1 MSVAYWLLA
10 LVVAALASAGTGFYA
25 GHADGIAQAKAED
38 DAKTVGQLTAMLT
51 SHQSLIDAAGA
62 VSRGMRHALAKRR
75 SADAK
80 STQEFKDGLT
90 STAGDRAGC
99 LFPADSMRQLA
110 QAHARAAE
118 AAASGVHVALP
129 SANPTADRP

>member
-1 MSVAYWLLA
+1 LSAAYWLLA
-10 LVVAALASAGTGFYA
+10 LVLASVASAGGGVYV
-25 GHADGIAQAKAED
+25 GHADGVAETTAKQDAQ
-38 DAKTVGQLTAMLT
+38 TVGQLTNLIS
-51 SHQSLIDAAGA
+51 SHQGLIDTAAQ
-62 VSRGMRHALAKRR
+62 VSRGMRQALAKRQ

-90 STAGDRAGC
+90 PTAGDRAGC

-118 AAASGVHVALP
+118 AAASGIHVALP
-129 SANPTADRP
+129 GANPTADRP

>member
-10 LVVAALASAGTGFYA
+10 LVVAALASAGGGFYA
-25 GHADGIAQAKAED
+25 GHADGFAEAKAED
-38 DAKTVGQLTAMLT
+38 NAKTVGQLTNLIT
-51 SHQSLIDAAGA
+51 SHQSLIEAAGKA
-62 VSRGMRHALAKRR
+62 SRGMRQAIADRQ
-75 SADAK
+75 SADLK
-80 STQEFKDGLT
+80 STQEFKHALT
-90 STAGDRAGC
+90 PTAGDRAGC

-118 AAASGVHVALP
+118 AAASGIHVALP